1 MIEAFF
7 LTWLGVLAAQAAP
20 GPNLVAVASV
30 ALAQGRQSALW
41 VVGGVASG
49 MLVWSLGTAFGL
61 GALLTAFPLSLVAMK
76 LLGGGYLLYLGL
88 RAARTTLR
96 GAGAPTIGAG
106 DGALPTAGAA
116 WRRGLLVVL
125 TNPKAA
131 LMWAAV
137 ATFLFGL
144 GLTPLQVLA
153 FGPVGAVSG
162 LAVYGTYALLFSTGL
177 AMRGYARFARAV
189 EGAFAAAFA
198 TMGGGLVWSGLR
210 DLRS

>member
-7 LTWLGVLAAQAAP
+7 LTWLGVLAAQASP

-30 ALAQGRQSALW
+30 ALAEGRRSALY
-41 VVGGVASG
+41 VVTGVASG
-49 MLVWSLGTAFGL
+49 MLVWSLATAMGL
-61 GALLTAFPLSLVAMK
+61 GALLTAFPLSMLLMK
-76 LLGGGYLLYLGL
+76 LIGGGYLLFLGL
-88 RAARTTLR
+88 KAARATWR
-96 GAGAPTIGAG
+96 GQAATIRPDHARLS
-106 DGALPTAGAA
+106 DIAA

-144 GLTPLQVLA
+144 GLSPVQVLA
-153 FGPVGAVSG
+153 FGPIGALSG

-177 AMRGYARFARAV
+177 AVQGYARFARWV
-189 EGAFAAAFA
+189 EGAFAAIFGA
-198 TMGGGLVWSGLR
+198 MGTSLIWSGLR
-210 DLRS
+210 EARG